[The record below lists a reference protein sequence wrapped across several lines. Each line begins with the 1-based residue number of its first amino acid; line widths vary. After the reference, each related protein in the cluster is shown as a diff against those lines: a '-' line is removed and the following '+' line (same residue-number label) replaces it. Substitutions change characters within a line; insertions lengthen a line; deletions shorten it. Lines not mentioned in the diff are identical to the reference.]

1 MKTYF
6 VDAFT
11 NQKFKGNPAAV
22 CIGEKDI
29 DNKTM
34 QNIATEIGFSETA
47 FLPPA
52 SLLGTEC
59 RPYQS
64 HVATT

>member
-22 CIGEKDI
+22 CIV
-29 DNKTM
+29 NKPLTENTM
-34 QNIATEIGFSETA
+34 QNIAKEIGFSETV
-47 FLPPA
+47 L
-52 SLLGTEC
+52 
-59 RPYQS
+59 
-64 HVATT
+64 